1 MSNILIISVTILAI
15 VLAIIGGYYT
25 VELAKLMGAN
35 LLSVEGVV
43 GCYLVSFLIVFKLWF
58 YMIIKIERR
67 RWLVK
72 KK

>member
-1 MSNILIISVTILAI
+1 MSKILIISVTILAI

-58 YMIIKIERR
+58 YMIMKIERR
-67 RWLVK
+67 KW
-72 KK
+72 

>member
-1 MSNILIISVTILAI
+1 MSKILIISVTILAI

-35 LLSVEGVV
+35 LHSVEGVL

-58 YMIIKIERR
+58 YMIIKIEKRR
-67 RWLVK
+67 
-72 KK
+72 

>member
-1 MSNILIISVTILAI
+1 MSKILIISVTILAI

-35 LLSVEGVV
+35 LLSVEGVL

-58 YMIIKIERR
+58 YMIIKIEKRR
-67 RWLVK
+67 
-72 KK
+72 